1 VAVSIACI
9 SGKGGVG
16 KTTTCASLAAVF
28 AERGRRVLAVDM
40 DPQSNLTSGLGFNP
54 YSLTHTVADAILEP
68 EQSVDELIVRTKWA
82 GLHLLPAN
90 PDLSAV
96 EARLPTTLDSET
108 RLRRALAIVATTT
121 SSSSTH
127 RRAFRSTP
135 SACWRPPTSS

>member
-1 VAVSIACI
+1 M
-9 SGKGGVG
+9 G

-68 EQSVDELIVRTKWA
+68 DQSVDELIVRTKWP

-96 EARLPTTLDSET
+96 EAGLPTSLELGDAPSS
-108 RLRRALAIVATTT
+108 RA
-121 SSSSTH
+121 
-127 RRAFRSTP
+127 RS
-135 SACWRPPTSS
+135 